1 MDTRLDKLSNSI
13 EALINMIDDLKQRN
27 IQLEA
32 KNETL
37 EEETLNLRN
46 NNQQART
53 KLESIISRLR
63 QNGENI

>member
-1 MDTRLDKLSNSI
+1 
-13 EALINMIDDLKQRN
+13 MIDDLKQRN

-32 KNETL
+32 KNATL